1 MNITKSNFQFVPD
14 VDYNS
19 EWTDKKL
26 YKKYNLSEK
35 EIEHIEN
42 LIKEM

>member
-1 MNITKSNFQFVPD
+1 MNITKSCFQFVPQENFD
-14 VDYNS
+14 QDWN
-19 EWTDKKL
+19 DKKL
-26 YKKYNLSEK
+26 YKKYELSQK